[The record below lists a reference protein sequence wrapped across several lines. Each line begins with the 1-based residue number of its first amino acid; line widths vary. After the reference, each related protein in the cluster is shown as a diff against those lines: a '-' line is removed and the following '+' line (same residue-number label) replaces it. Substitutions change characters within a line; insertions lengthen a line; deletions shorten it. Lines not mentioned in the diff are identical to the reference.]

1 MMVDSWIGFR
11 CKEGYLIIGADGGK
25 GRAGEDVVNR
35 KGGFLGA
42 MLVR

>member
-1 MMVDSWIGFR
+1 
-11 CKEGYLIIGADGGK
+11 LIIGAVKGK

-42 MLVR
+42 MLAR